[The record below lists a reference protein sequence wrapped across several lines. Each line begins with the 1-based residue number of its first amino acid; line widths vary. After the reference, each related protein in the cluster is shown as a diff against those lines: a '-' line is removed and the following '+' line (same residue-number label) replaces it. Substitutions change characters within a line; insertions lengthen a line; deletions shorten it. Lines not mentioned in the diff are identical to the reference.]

1 MRPPRFLLY
10 EKVLTISRMETDM
23 SPIDDSYD
31 PVPQTTRGAP
41 MYFQGDQEQEY
52 YPPPPQQ
59 PVFIQQPE
67 KKGGFFAQLDTTT
80 WLIIGLLV
88 LIAFFMGKTM
98 QPVIIRG

>member
-1 MRPPRFLLY
+1 
-10 EKVLTISRMETDM
+10 METDM

-31 PVPQTTRGAP
+31 RPRQQQP
-41 MYFQGDQEQEY
+41 YYHQEQDEPQY
-52 YPPPPQQ
+52 YQPPQQ
-59 PVFIQQPE
+59 QQAPIFMQPEPE
-67 KKGGFFAQLDTTT
+67 KKSGFFAQLDTTT